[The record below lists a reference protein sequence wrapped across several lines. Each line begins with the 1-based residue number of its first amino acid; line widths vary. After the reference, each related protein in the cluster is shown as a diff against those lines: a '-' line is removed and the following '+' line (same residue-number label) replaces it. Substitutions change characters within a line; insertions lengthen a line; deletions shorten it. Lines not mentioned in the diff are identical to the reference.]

1 MTNSRFHRNWPFQGR
16 RKALL
21 KAAAVSTAGLWLLT
35 SCSTPVPDEAHS
47 VPPAPTRYEQ
57 QTLDFAACDRAVT
70 GIDDDR
76 VECATLKVPLDYAS
90 PDGPTIDLGISRI
103 RATGN
108 DRLGSVVVNPG
119 GPGAP
124 SLGFVT
130 AVADSWADG
139 PAREQFDIVSM
150 DPRGVGTSQPAID
163 CYTDQER
170 DNDAIVSGIP
180 AGALAWS
187 ADSARSVLEQCAR
200 LSGGMDVLGQM
211 GTENAA
217 RDLDVLRAALGD
229 EKLSFLGASYGT
241 RLGTIY
247 AQQFPQRVRAI
258 VLDGAVDP
266 RKNVL
271 ERQVQQFSGLQR
283 SFDDL
288 ARYCVG
294 RGNCPLG
301 SDPAG
306 AVDAA
311 QNLLRPLVDNPVRTA
326 DGRPLT
332 YFSAIEAITLGLYS
346 NQVWDSV
353 ITGLAELRA
362 GRSEVLLAL
371 RDISAQRGPDGEYTN
386 SSEAT
391 FAINCLDEIR
401 PTPEQTTANVAE
413 VNSLARYLDPGFD
426 VETHYGCEGWPD
438 GQVLD
443 YPYGDNIT
451 GLPETL
457 VVSVT
462 GDGLTPHEGGVAL
475 ADTLGARLL
484 TVDGEQHGATT
495 AANGCINEIV
505 ERYLVDLTIE
515 ENQLHCAL

>member
-1 MTNSRFHRNWPFQGR
+1 M
-16 RKALL
+16 
-21 KAAAVSTAGLWLLT
+21 
-35 SCSTPVPDEAHS
+35 
-47 VPPAPTRYEQ
+47 
-57 QTLDFAACDRAVT
+57 
-70 GIDDDR
+70 
-76 VECATLKVPLDYAS
+76 
-90 PDGPTIDLGISRI
+90 
-103 RATGN
+103 
-108 DRLGSVVVNPG
+108 
-119 GPGAP
+119 
-124 SLGFVT
+124 
-130 AVADSWADG
+130 
-139 PAREQFDIVSM
+139 
-150 DPRGVGTSQPAID
+150 
-163 CYTDQER
+163 
-170 DNDAIVSGIP
+170 
-180 AGALAWS
+180 
-187 ADSARSVLEQCAR
+187 
-200 LSGGMDVLGQM
+200 
-211 GTENAA
+211 
-217 RDLDVLRAALGD
+217 
-229 EKLSFLGASYGT
+229 
-241 RLGTIY
+241 
-247 AQQFPQRVRAI
+247 
-258 VLDGAVDP
+258 
-266 RKNVL
+266 
-271 ERQVQQFSGLQR
+271 
-283 SFDDL
+283 
-288 ARYCVG
+288 G